1 MIMMMSISILLLLEY
16 TIKGFEII
24 TRTYMVGPQT
34 YCVMSLVMLPQDLVV
49 TLPFL
54 KIFKVYQ

>member
-1 MIMMMSISILLLLEY
+1 MIMMMSILLLLEY
-16 TIKGFEII
+16 TLKGFEII
-24 TRTYMVGPQT
+24 TQTYMVGPQT

>member
-1 MIMMMSISILLLLEY
+1 MMMSILLLLEY
-16 TIKGFEII
+16 TTKGFEII
-24 TRTYMVGPQT
+24 TLTYMVGPQT